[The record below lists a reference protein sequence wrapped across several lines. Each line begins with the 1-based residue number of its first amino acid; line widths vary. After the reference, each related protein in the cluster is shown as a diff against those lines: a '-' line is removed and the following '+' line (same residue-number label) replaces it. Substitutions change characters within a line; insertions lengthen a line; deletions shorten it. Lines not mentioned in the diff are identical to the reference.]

1 MIFLQ
6 IIEWSGD
13 KLRKLKILTAY
24 SHAFAKNQVIFHGIL
39 REGGHQRQMT
49 NDTVTNFKFEIR
61 FTENPYQIF
70 LNFEI
75 RFVVRLEISL
85 VEDPLK
91 NFNILNFDMMKTAIK
106 TLKTLKS
113 DLSKT
118 LMRRGSAWS
127 DTSPKISTT
136 SECCNNNKNKN
147 TK

>member
-1 MIFLQ
+1 
-6 IIEWSGD
+6 
-13 KLRKLKILTAY
+13 
-24 SHAFAKNQVIFHGIL
+24 
-39 REGGHQRQMT
+39 MT

-61 FTENPYQIF
+61 FTENPIEIF

-85 VEDPLK
+85 DPLK
-91 NFNILNFDMMKTAIK
+91 NFKILNFDMMKTAIK

-136 SECCNNNKNKN
+136 SECCKESKSKTLCGLKYKNKS
-147 TK
+147 